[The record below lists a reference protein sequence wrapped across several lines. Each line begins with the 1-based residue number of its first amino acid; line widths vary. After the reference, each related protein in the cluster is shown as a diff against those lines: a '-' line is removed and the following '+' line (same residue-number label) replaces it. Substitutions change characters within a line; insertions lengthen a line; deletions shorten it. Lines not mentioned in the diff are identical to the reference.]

1 MDFPFFIYKNS
12 KNKKLYNGLLS
23 NKCCK
28 YLSHCLLSKNIH
40 ILKWKKKKKQKNI
53 KELIYLFYVITF
65 TIHIISHFI
74 LFYNSAH

>member
-1 MDFPFFIYKNS
+1 ME
-12 KNKKLYNGLLS
+12 
-23 NKCCK
+23 
-28 YLSHCLLSKNIH
+28 
-40 ILKWKKKKKQKNI
+40 KKKTKKQKNI